1 MYRITTYKKIML
13 GDQTIIVLQ
22 WREKKKQSEEK
33 KEVVPPLVIQKEDID
48 NTLSSP
54 IFSMKGIID
63 GFWKS
68 VSPKAS

>member
-1 MYRITTYKKIML
+1 ML
-13 GDQTIIVLQ
+13 GDHAIIVLQ
-22 WREKKKQSEEK
+22 WKERKKQSEEK
-33 KEVVPPLVIQKEDID
+33 KEVVPPLVIQGENKD

-68 VSPKAS
+68 VVPETP

>member
-1 MYRITTYKKIML
+1 ML
-13 GDQTIIVLQ
+13 GDQAIIVLQ
-22 WREKKKQSEEK
+22 WNERKKQS
-33 KEVVPPLVIQKEDID
+33 KEIKGVVPPLVIQKEDKD